1 MFFVSGDIVMPNK
14 GRRVSMRIVHRHHF
28 SSALKRMSAIVSLQN
43 PGSSSSEFIVTV
55 KGAPETLRSM
65 VSAKGY

>member
-1 MFFVSGDIVMPNK
+1 
-14 GRRVSMRIVHRHHF
+14 
-28 SSALKRMSAIVSLQN
+28 MSAIVSLQN

-65 VSAKGY
+65 VSFQVLYLAAFYILFPSGGCENIRNFSVY